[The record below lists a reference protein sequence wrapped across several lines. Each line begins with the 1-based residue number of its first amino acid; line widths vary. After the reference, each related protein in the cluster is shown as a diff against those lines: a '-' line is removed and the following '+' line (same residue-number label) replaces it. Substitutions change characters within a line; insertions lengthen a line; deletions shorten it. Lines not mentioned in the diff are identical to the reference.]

1 VSIRPPAVRLTDGSK
16 QLKHTRDRRHSDIR
30 IEQMQ
35 GDQSIFSFESIGD
48 KAMKSIEYKETR
60 IKNYALWTVQW
71 LLALLFLWAGGV
83 KLVLPLEMLKGPV
96 ALPGLFVRF
105 IGVAEALGA
114 IGLILPWLLRIR
126 PVLTPLAAAGLVII
140 MIGAT
145 VVTLMGGGG
154 AFALFPATVG
164 ILAASVAYRRWRA
177 VPYRRSVDFQKAD
190 SGLRALSSEA

>member
-1 VSIRPPAVRLTDGSK
+1 
-16 QLKHTRDRRHSDIR
+16 
-30 IEQMQ
+30 MN
-35 GDQSIFSFESIGD
+35 
-48 KAMKSIEYKETR
+48 SIEYKETR

-96 ALPGLFVRF
+96 ELPGLFVRF
-105 IGVAEALGA
+105 IGVAEALGG

-145 VVTLMGGGG
+145 VITLMGGGG
-154 AFALFPATVG
+154 AFALFPGTVG
-164 ILAASVAYRRWRA
+164 ILAASIAYGRGRAASYRIAGSSRNTAPGPRR
-177 VPYRRSVDFQKAD
+177 
-190 SGLRALSSEA
+190 LSTAA